1 MIHSNDKCRAANFWQ
16 QYFVDNVYS
25 GVSNKRVGWNKP
37 TGGENGQSLQFLE
50 MKKKCLEET

>member
-1 MIHSNDKCRAANFWQ
+1 MIHSNDKCRAANSWQ

-37 TGGENGQSLQFLE
+37 PGGENGQSLQFLE
-50 MKKKCLEET
+50 MKKNV